1 MKLNSKSAL
10 LAGVLAAGL
19 AGCGDEEL
27 VGPPQPPPEELPT
40 AQAIDVA
47 QNITADTPWKA
58 LNTYTLK
65 SHVFVE
71 SGTLTIEPGTVIKG
85 DENASLVITQN
96 AKLDAV
102 GTAEKP
108 IVFTSSKPEGSR
120 KAGDWAGVVMLG
132 KARINVAGG
141 SQKIEGFPASQ
152 TGTTYGGT
160 DDAHDCGKLKYA
172 RIEFAGY
179 ELSEGNELN
188 GLTMGGCGTAT
199 EVDYVQVHLGADDG
213 VEMFGGTANL
223 KHIVITQPDDD
234 GLDWDIGW
242 RGNVQFLVVQ
252 QNGDVGNNAFES
264 DNNPNNNEAT
274 PVSNPTVYNVTLVGS
289 GLGPKQAGK
298 TQQGMHLKNG
308 TAGTLRNVIVSH
320 FADTA
325 VDIDKASTATEYN
338 EGRLSLQSFI
348 FWDVANLVDT
358 IPSAPNK
365 SSDGTVADTT
375 GFDEKTLLAAAGNR
389 VVDPQLG
396 DALNLTAPN
405 FQPAAGSPAL
415 VAANAA
421 TPPAGGF
428 FDPSATFV
436 GAVGSVNW
444 LAGWTAFPAN

>member
-10 LAGVLAAGL
+10 LAGVIAAGL
-19 AGCGDEEL
+19 AGCGEDE
-27 VGPPQPPPEELPT
+27 VPVTPPPEELPT

-47 QNITADTPWKA
+47 QNITGDTTWSA

-71 SGTLTIEPGTVIKG
+71 GGTLTIEPGTVIKG
-85 DENASLVITQN
+85 DEGASLVITQN
-96 AKLDAV
+96 AKLNAV

-120 KAGDWAGVVMLG
+120 AAGNWAGVVLLG
-132 KARINVAGG
+132 KASINVAGG

-199 EVDYVQVHLGADDG
+199 EIDYVQVHLGADDG

-242 RGNVQFLVVQ
+242 RGKVQFLVVQ

-274 PVSNPTVYNVTLVGS
+274 PVSDPTVYNVTLVGS
-289 GLGPKQAGK
+289 GLGPKEAGK

-308 TAGTLRNVIVSH
+308 TAGTLRNIIVTG
-320 FADTA
+320 FADKA

-338 EGRLSLQSFI
+338 EGRLSLQNI
-348 FWDVANLVDT
+348 LFWDIANLADT

-365 SSDGTVADTT
+365 SSDGSVADAT
-375 GFDEKTLLAAAGNR
+375 GFDETTLLAAPGNQ

-396 DALNLTAPN
+396 AALSLTAPN

-421 TPPAGGF
+421 TPPADGF
-428 FDPSATFV
+428 FDTRATFV